1 MRWNLAETTQTEH
14 KQEQSAK
21 RFTCLTKMY
30 HACREHP
37 GPGGCVYCGKD
48 HRPVECTKIKGLSD
62 HKQILLNKCLCLCL
76 GTTARSIV
84 RANQPLNAAT
94 SVTTRQFV
102 THQTQPAHGVALTTN
117 QTGEGLSPVVIT
129 EVNRFKCRALTNSEA
144 GSLYVLAKLIKL
156 LRTKPTDVQTKAIDM
171 LMSSKNC

>member
-1 MRWNLAETTQTEH
+1 MEPGRNNTNRAQTRAIRQ
-14 KQEQSAK
+14 KIYMPNQDVSCVSRTPWTWWLCILRQRSQ
-21 RFTCLTKMY
+21 TCGV
-30 HACREHP
+30 H
-37 GPGGCVYCGKD
+37 
-48 HRPVECTKIKGLSD
+48 KIKGLSD

-76 GTTARSIV
+76 GTTARPIG

-94 SVTTRQFV
+94 TVTTRQFV